1 MRTRVAWAIVLGL
14 LLVSCTS
21 KSEDSTTTSTTVPSS
36 TTTTQPAVL
45 TGAGIFEGTITV
57 AALLPLSGTLEA
69 FGRSV
74 LEGHEAYWAYVNEVL
89 GGVGSIYPVRATP
102 LDTAYDE
109 ETARSLWAANKAEA
123 LAVSSV
129 LGSPIT
135 GALLAETGAEQI
147 LIAAGSQASS
157 WSTAPNVLLNLG
169 LPTYRDQIAGA
180 IVAGGAEKPVVAA
193 VPPLGLIYQEGVFGD
208 DCLAGFEQA
217 TDRFAVGQ
225 AMSVG
230 HPATATEFSE
240 PLAAMQQSGVATL
253 FVCSSSQ
260 ALLQMVATL
269 ELLEYRPT
277 LIVSSQSYDASLPAA
292 LGADGGEARGLE
304 LLDNVFVVGSLP
316 PFEGDAP
323 GMKLLRDNLA
333 RYNTGLS
340 EPVEVDPWFFAGYT
354 QAATM
359 HVVLEEALAGGDLTR
374 AGLWAARDRLG
385 EVDLGFG
392 AGPSRFDVE
401 HIPVVADVLS
411 VPAASAD
418 SRFGMLPLGSYYS
431 TR

>member
-1 MRTRVAWAIVLGL
+1 MVLAL
-14 LLVSCTS
+14 VLVSCTD
-21 KSEDSTTTSTTVPSS
+21 KSEDSTTTSTTVPST

-45 TGAGIFEGTITV
+45 TGEGIVDGTITV
-57 AALLPLSGTLEA
+57 AALLPLSGTLET

-74 LEGHEAYWAYVNEVL
+74 LDGHEVYWAYVNEVL
-89 GGVGSIYPVRATP
+89 GGVGSTYTVRVIP

-109 ETARSLWAANKAEA
+109 ETARSVWAANQADT
-123 LAVSSV
+123 LAISSA

-135 GALLAETGAEQI
+135 SALVTEIGVEQI

-157 WSTAPNVLLNLG
+157 WSAAPNVLLDLG

-180 IVAGGAEKPVVAA
+180 IVAGSTEEPVIAIS
-193 VPPLGLIYQEGVFGD
+193 PPLGLIYQEGVVGN
-208 DCLAGFEQA
+208 DCLTGFEQA
-217 TDRFAVGQ
+217 TDRMATGDAVS
-225 AMSVG
+225 AEAA
-230 HPATATEFSE
+230 ATATEFSE

-253 FVCSSSQ
+253 FVCSSPQ

-277 LIVSSQSYDASLPAA
+277 LIVTSQSYDASLPAV
-292 LGADGGEARGLE
+292 LGEDGGEARGLE
-304 LLDNVFVVGSLP
+304 LLDNVFLVGSLP
-316 PFEGDAP
+316 PFEGAVP

-333 RYNTGLS
+333 RFNTGRS
-340 EPVEVDPWFFAGYT
+340 DPVVADPWFFLGYT

-359 HVVLEEALAGGDLTR
+359 HVVLEAALAGGDLTR

-392 AGPSRFDVE
+392 AGPSRLDAE

-411 VPAASAD
+411 VPAASTD
-418 SRFGMLPLGSYYS
+418 SRFGMLPLGNYYS